1 MDNLKRI
8 DQQGI
13 KSLLRDRLENSTK
26 YLDTPLIIWRSN
38 FDDGLQEEILE
49 EVLDDYNLDRSGDER
64 KWFRRTLLAGA
75 YQTEYDLSD
84 PQEIRTVFDDLKSGV
99 YQVGILA
106 VDPKNMM
113 RDYKM
118 DASSLSDYQSL
129 LNDRRWK
136 DITMK
141 FDAPIVAYML
151 FSEKEFE
158 TPEKYPNAEQ
168 YVFEPDFD
176 QWADWALSKR
186 RVRPF
191 LIDFIRGDGNHD
203 GIMYRWYNLFNTQN
217 EETAINLRGVI
228 YPKKWY
234 KVLFGSSSIDDVTD
248 AVIKEVSTVSGIST
262 DIKDQL
268 KKYIDNHNGGSSS

>member
-8 DQQGI
+8 NQQDI
-13 KSLLRDRLENSTK
+13 KSLLKDRLEDPTK
-26 YLDTPLIIWRSN
+26 YLSSPLIIWRSN

-49 EVLDDYNLDRSGDER
+49 DVLDDYNHGRSGDER
-64 KWFRRTLLAGA
+64 KWFRRTLLTGA
-75 YQTEYDLSD
+75 YQTEYDLSN
-84 PQEIRTVFDDLKSGV
+84 PQEIRTFVDDPKSGV

-106 VDPKNMM
+106 VDPINM
-113 RDYKM
+113 RKDYKR

-129 LNDRRWK
+129 LSHRRWK

-186 RVRPF
+186 IVPPF
-191 LIDFIRGDGNHD
+191 LIDFIKGDGNRD

-217 EETAINLRGVI
+217 EETDINFRGVI

-234 KVLFGSSSIDDVTD
+234 KVLNDYSSIDDVTD
-248 AVIKEVSTVSGIST
+248 AVIEEVRRVNGIST
-262 DIKDQL
+262 DIADQL
-268 KKYIDNHNGGSSS
+268 KKFIDDHHGGISS